1 MLIKSINPY
10 RAHAKNP
17 MHITAIPIAR
27 ATTHP
32 GSSGVDFFILSCS
45 HPAMASQLAMTASTS
60 HDDSLV
66 CCSVASLN
74 PYPPPMTTT
83 NYKHPTPHCQLHTS
97 ACPQATTP
105 DYPGWVTPQ
114 PLEHHQRVTT
124 CWCVVLL
131 PWPPSLLRTLP
142 MSHDN
147 SLVCCSRV
155 HDNPLSATD
164 TANKLQCLVAVM
176 FCSLGC

>member
-1 MLIKSINPY
+1 
-10 RAHAKNP
+10 
-17 MHITAIPIAR
+17 
-27 ATTHP
+27 
-32 GSSGVDFFILSCS
+32 
-45 HPAMASQLAMTASTS
+45 
-60 HDDSLV
+60 
-66 CCSVASLN
+66 
-74 PYPPPMTTT
+74 MTTT
-83 NYKHPTPHCQLHTS
+83 NYKHPTPHRQLHTS

-131 PWPPSLLRTLP
+131 PWPPSLLRTPP

-155 HDNPLSATD
+155 HDNPLSATGAVLFPRLLA
-164 TANKLQCLVAVM
+164 TPPTTINKPLQLVGCSFFVRHHPANDEQRGLWPTPPRTSPCDSFICLYLIFLVYKLVYSISILIK
-176 FCSLGC
+176 FKLYLL